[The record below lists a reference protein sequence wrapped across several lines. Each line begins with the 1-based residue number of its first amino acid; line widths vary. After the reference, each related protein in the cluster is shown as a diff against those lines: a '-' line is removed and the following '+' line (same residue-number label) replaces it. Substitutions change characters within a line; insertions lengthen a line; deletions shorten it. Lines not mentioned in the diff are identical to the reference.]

1 MSTFPIVLFTT
12 TPTSSQHKHETA
24 FKMSAALKTSAEAK
38 AMRTT
43 KYPPEFQRK
52 VDMGKVNL
60 PVIKK
65 WVSDEVAR
73 LLGNDDDV
81 VIEMIFNI
89 IEGSKSPN
97 IKQLQYDLTGFLDK
111 DAPSFCLN
119 LWKLCLDAQDSPNG
133 IPKSL
138 LEAKKLELI
147 QEKVRAV

>member
-1 MSTFPIVLFTT
+1 
-12 TPTSSQHKHETA
+12 
-24 FKMSAALKTSAEAK
+24 MSAALKTSAKAK

-43 KYPPEFQRK
+43 KYPPEFQQK
-52 VDMGKVNL
+52 VDMSKVNL

-65 WVSDEVAR
+65 WASDEVAR
-73 LLGNDDDV
+73 LLGSDDDV

-119 LWKLCLDAQDSPNG
+119 LWKLCLDGQDSPNG

-147 QEKVRAV
+147 QEKVRVP